1 MPFKARVTSYWAP
14 RQVGDVSF
22 AWKSPA
28 WFRKDNK
35 QIYAQLK
42 KEVLSGK
49 YDYLDK
55 EEEKKVQRH
64 N

>member
-1 MPFKARVTSYWAP
+1 MIPEGQMEKH
-14 RQVGDVSF
+14 
-22 AWKSPA
+22 
-28 WFRKDNK
+28 K

-55 EEEKKVQRH
+55 EEEKKVQGPNKAYYRQSPWEDVSH
-64 N
+64 ACFHHPDA